1 MTPLTVSVGDA
12 KHCDEEIINH
22 VQDAIVHIKQSQQ
35 QCNIARI
42 FGHLKERLAGHAKIG
57 RLTEKCLIRQLEMAV
72 RDGILSR
79 KYGSSVGGGGGEEA
93 ARAAAA
99 AAHEQQAAGGRARA
113 SVRLPVGE
121 LTLKLEAQVGFGWL
135 PLMGRDGMVFQIWY
149 MARFFYYESFLGLVV
164 K

>member
-1 MTPLTVSVGDA
+1 MTPLTVSVGDG
-12 KHCDEEIINH
+12 KHCDEEIISH

-149 MARFFYYESFLGLVV
+149 MACFFFLLDHFFFF
-164 K
+164 